1 MLELELEIVFVSVRT
16 EPDFLDDDFGSILL
30 HLLGLL
36 PLLIEVFLVVK
47 DTAHR
52 RIGLGTDLD
61 EIQSQFVS
69 HRHGF

>member
-16 EPDFLDDDFGSILL
+16 EPDFLDDDFRSILL

-52 RIGLGTDLD
+52 RIGLCTDLD